1 MLSFGYMA
9 SASPLSGVTFL
20 DHTADVGLR
29 ARGATPESLFRRAAA
44 GTLALVEGSDE
55 AGGVR
60 GGEIRA
66 GAGGTD
72 GRAGAEQGESGR
84 RPPTDPRG
92 TSRAL
97 VLEADDLAAL
107 LRAWLRE
114 ILWWHEVEGL
124 ALRQVRFLALEPVR
138 LEAEVTLGP
147 PPGPPVREIKG
158 VTLHGL
164 EVAEEAGEWRA
175 QVIFDV

>member
-1 MLSFGYMA
+1 MLSFRIMA
-9 SASPLSGVTFL
+9 PELPPHGVTFL

-29 ARGATPESLFRRAAA
+29 ARASTPESLFRRAAA
-44 GTLALVEGSDE
+44 GTLALVEGEEEPD
-55 AGGVR
+55 GVR
-60 GGEIRA
+60 VREARPDAPRA
-66 GAGGTD
+66 EA
-72 GRAGAEQGESGR
+72 
-84 RPPTDPRG
+84 PRVV
-92 TSRAL
+92 
-97 VLEADDLAAL
+97 VLEADDLPTL

-114 ILWWHEVEGL
+114 VLWWHEVEGL
-124 ALRQVRFLALEPVR
+124 ALRRVRFRVLEPVR
-138 LEAEVTLGP
+138 LEAEVTLAP